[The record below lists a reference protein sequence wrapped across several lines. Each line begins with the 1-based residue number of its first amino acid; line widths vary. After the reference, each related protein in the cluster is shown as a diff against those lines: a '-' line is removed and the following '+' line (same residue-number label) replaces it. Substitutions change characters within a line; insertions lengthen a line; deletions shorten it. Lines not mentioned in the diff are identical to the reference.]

1 MSANKL
7 QGGRRIRN
15 IEKVSRSSEP
25 LVSIITVVFNGEKYL
40 EQTILSVLNQTYS
53 NIEYIVIDGGSSD
66 ATLDII
72 NKYTDKIDYW
82 VSEPDSG
89 IYDAMN
95 KGISLA
101 TGQLIGIINSDDWYE
116 LDAVEEIVRAY
127 KDGSTIIYGFMRH
140 IVEEKPIEVYA
151 AYPVSIPCKMIP
163 HSTCFVPKFIY
174 DQYGTFDLSYRSCAD
189 YHFILR
195 LYKEGISFSIL
206 EKILANFRF
215 GGFSFKSRSLI
226 ESFNMRYKMGYI
238 SNYQRIIKIIG
249 IYVLSAFKIR

>member
-1 MSANKL
+1 
-7 QGGRRIRN
+7 
-15 IEKVSRSSEP
+15 
-25 LVSIITVVFNGEKYL
+25 
-40 EQTILSVLNQTYS
+40 
-53 NIEYIVIDGGSSD
+53 
-66 ATLDII
+66 
-72 NKYTDKIDYW
+72 
-82 VSEPDSG
+82 
-89 IYDAMN
+89 MN

-206 EKILANFRF
+206 EKSKTPFISSSKSSDATNILLQY
-215 GGFSFKSRSLI
+215 FSCFE
-226 ESFNMRYKMGYI
+226 ESVPFLSKYMYP
-238 SNYQRIIKIIG
+238 IIAFSG
-249 IYVLSAFKIR
+249 VLSS

>member
-53 NIEYIVIDGGSSD
+53 NIEYIIIDGGSSD

-140 IVEEKPIEVYA
+140 IV
-151 AYPVSIPCKMIP
+151 
-163 HSTCFVPKFIY
+163 
-174 DQYGTFDLSYRSCAD
+174 
-189 YHFILR
+189 
-195 LYKEGISFSIL
+195 
-206 EKILANFRF
+206 
-215 GGFSFKSRSLI
+215 
-226 ESFNMRYKMGYI
+226 
-238 SNYQRIIKIIG
+238 
-249 IYVLSAFKIR
+249 